1 MNGYDWKSYYHVCPE
16 CGQLI
21 YSEPTFVPPEIR
33 NAAQLAWMMKAAQK
47 AFWPTQLD
55 RMRGMDDDALIDCI
69 KTLVEEEYVRGF
81 FHKPSM
87 AGNLRERLLERMEK
101 NGG

>member
-1 MNGYDWKSYYHVCPE
+1 MIGDDWKKYYHICPE
-16 CGQLI
+16 CGSLM
-21 YSEPTFVPPEIR
+21 YEPSFVPPEIR

-55 RMRGMDDDALIDCI
+55 IMRGMDDDALIDCI